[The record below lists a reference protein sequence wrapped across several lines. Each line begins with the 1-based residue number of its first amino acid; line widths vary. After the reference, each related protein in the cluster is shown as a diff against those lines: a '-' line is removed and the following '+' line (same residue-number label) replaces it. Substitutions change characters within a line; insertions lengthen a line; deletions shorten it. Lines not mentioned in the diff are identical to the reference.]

1 MNRLKLLVCACAVYS
16 VIDANAQRN
25 FYHRLDVGSANVY
38 TFVLSN
44 LLTGYANYLSGD
56 MLFDNSYVYTLYDGS
71 MDGGKIRTKGFNPMG
86 ITATELFNDAF
97 AGVKLG
103 YQSDRLGFLNWGVF
117 ASGHYRINQ
126 VQAMLPV
133 MEDFGKE
140 RFQYVKTGGGLLL
153 TLGSME
159 NRIKVQLEAAARYDM
174 PVGYSGICGTAVR
187 DALNSGIST
196 HFSVKVAG
204 YSWFS
209 AGVFGDFCHYDLYKD
224 VVGDID
230 FRPYSLGVVFT
241 ITPKRGED
249 VYE

>member
-1 MNRLKLLVCACAVYS
+1 MNRLKLLVCACAVYG

-56 MLFDNSYVYTLYDGS
+56 MLFDNSYVYTLYGGS
-71 MDGGKIRTKGFNPMG
+71 MDGEKIRTKGFNPMG
-86 ITATELFNDAF
+86 ITATELFNDVF

-126 VQAMLPV
+126 VQAMFPV

-140 RFQYVKTGGGLLL
+140 RFQYV
-153 TLGSME
+153 
-159 NRIKVQLEAAARYDM
+159 N
-174 PVGYSGICGTAVR
+174 
-187 DALNSGIST
+187 NSGISP

>member
-103 YQSDRLGFLNWGVF
+103 YQSDRLGFLNWGRF
-117 ASGHYRINQ
+117 CFRALQDKSDSGNVPCHGRLWKGKI
-126 VQAMLPV
+126 PV
-133 MEDFGKE
+133 CEDRWRLAADPRQYGKPD
-140 RFQYVKTGGGLLL
+140 K
-153 TLGSME
+153 
-159 NRIKVQLEAAARYDM
+159 
-174 PVGYSGICGTAVR
+174 GTA
-187 DALNSGIST
+187 
-196 HFSVKVAG
+196 
-204 YSWFS
+204 
-209 AGVFGDFCHYDLYKD
+209 
-224 VVGDID
+224 
-230 FRPYSLGVVFT
+230 
-241 ITPKRGED
+241 
-249 VYE
+249 